1 MKKNILGLTLAF
13 LLGTNL
19 VASPNNVATLTD
31 IKESIYYLILD
42 YKKIKSENSEY
53 AKKLNELKERLDEE
67 IKKNEKLKNENH
79 KKFENID
86 IRINEYRNLVTS
98 IKNDKS
104 VEKEVI
110 SETSN
115 KTTTADKIILDYL
128 NNK

>member
-1 MKKNILGLTLAF
+1 M
-13 LLGTNL
+13 
-19 VASPNNVATLTD
+19 
-31 IKESIYYLILD
+31 ILD